1 MSGVQREV
9 IEHHLAVCPNARP
22 VKQKARKQAPE
33 KQAFIIKEVEKLKAA
48 DIIREVAHPTWL
60 SNGVVVPKP
69 NGGGRLCID
78 YTDVNKACPKDP
90 YPMPRIDQIVDS
102 TAGCDLLCFLD
113 AFSGYHQIKM
123 AKEDEEK
130 TAFLT
135 PCGVYCYTCMPF
147 GLKNAGATFQRLM
160 RIALG
165 AQMGRNAEAY
175 VDDIVVK
182 SREGD
187 TLLKDLEETFASLR
201 KVNIK
206 LNPAKCV
213 FGVPSG
219 KLLGFLVSHRGIEAN
234 PDKIKAIEDM
244 QPPRRLKD
252 MQRLAG
258 CMASLGR
265 FISKFG
271 ERALPFFKI
280 MKKSGTFKW
289 TPEADKAFEDLKKY
303 LASPPIMVA
312 PRPGEHLKLYLSA
325 TP

>member
-1 MSGVQREV
+1 
-9 IEHHLAVCPNARP
+9 
-22 VKQKARKQAPE
+22 
-33 KQAFIIKEVEKLKAA
+33 
-48 DIIREVAHPTWL
+48 
-60 SNGVVVPKP
+60 
-69 NGGGRLCID
+69 
-78 YTDVNKACPKDP
+78 
-90 YPMPRIDQIVDS
+90 
-102 TAGCDLLCFLD
+102 
-113 AFSGYHQIKM
+113 
-123 AKEDEEK
+123 
-130 TAFLT
+130 
-135 PCGVYCYTCMPF
+135 
-147 GLKNAGATFQRLM
+147 
-160 RIALG
+160 
-165 AQMGRNAEAY
+165 MGRNAEAY

-234 PDKIKAIEDM
+234 PDKIKAIEEM

-289 TPEADKAFEDLKKY
+289 TPEADKAFEDLKRY
-303 LASPPIMVA
+303 LASAPVMVA
-312 PRPGEHLKLYLSA
+312 PRTGEHLKLYLAA
-325 TP
+325 TPQTASAVLVVEREEPVLPKKSAATPSP